1 MELTAAM
8 RDFVLHWGEM
18 GSRWGVNRTIAQI
31 HAVLYLAAEPL
42 TADEIAETLNVARS
56 NVSTSLRE
64 LQNWGLA
71 QIVPVLG
78 DRRDRFTTQKD
89 VWDLFLVIAGQRVG
103 RELVPT
109 LQMLRQ
115 CADAIERERNAEP
128 SARKR
133 VAELLGFVEN
143 LHGWYGQV
151 QSLPRAVLA
160 ALLKRGAGIARL
172 VLSNKRIAR

>member
-1 MELTAAM
+1 MNLTPAM
-8 RDFVLHWGEM
+8 RAFILHWGEM

-31 HAVLYLAAEPL
+31 HALLYLSAEPL
-42 TADEIAETLNVARS
+42 TADEIAETLAVARS

-89 VWDLFLVIAGQRVG
+89 VWDLCLTIAGQRVG
-103 RELVPT
+103 REIVPT

-115 CADAIERERNAEP
+115 CADAIGRERNAEP
-128 SARKR
+128 SAKARI
-133 VAELLGFVEN
+133 AELLNFVEN
-143 LHGWYGQV
+143 LHGWYGQM
-151 QSLPRAVLA
+151 QSLPRGVLA
-160 ALLKRGAGIARL
+160 ALLKMGAGVARL
-172 VLSNKRIAR
+172 VLTKRRAAR

>member
-1 MELTAAM
+1 MELTPAM

-31 HAVLYLAAEPL
+31 HAVLYLASEPL

-103 RELVPT
+103 REIVPT

-128 SARKR
+128 AAKKR
-133 VAELLGFVEN
+133 IAELLSFVEN
-143 LHGWYGQV
+143 LHAWYGQV
-151 QSLPRAVLA
+151 QSLPRGVLA

-172 VLSNKRIAR
+172 VLNNKRIAR